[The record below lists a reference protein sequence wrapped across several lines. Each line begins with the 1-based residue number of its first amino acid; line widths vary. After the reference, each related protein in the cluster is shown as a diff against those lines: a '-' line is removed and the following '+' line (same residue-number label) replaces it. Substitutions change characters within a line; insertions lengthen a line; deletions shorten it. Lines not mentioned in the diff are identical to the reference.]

1 MKHQKQTKDF
11 QRLFYWASGLGI
23 PALES
28 IQKNKSWVQKEQ
40 NYHHAPQKNR
50 KILTS
55 TLMHMKGH
63 YDTFWDKF
71 KPVDKAKFPCYAYG
85 D

>member
-1 MKHQKQTKDF
+1 
-11 QRLFYWASGLGI
+11 
-23 PALES
+23 
-28 IQKNKSWVQKEQ
+28 VQKEQ

-85 D
+85 N